1 MEVYKFLW
9 WKGRASL
16 DSVLQHFSKSVMED
30 LDWLLK
36 EKKISV
42 HREPL
47 GDLWIRCP
55 AYVKKDP
62 ILELITLE
70 PGITPTEAIERL
82 GMTRKDFYQRLKKLD
97 VDRVVE
103 GRNTKLYISEAS
115 LNEPVAPL
123 EESTLVPTP
132 SEEREDRSEPVE
144 EPEDP
149 LMERAREL
157 GKYYGGRKGFEFT
170 VEEIYQDLREGTGA
184 VEEWIFERLSDRA
197 QQVIEEFEEYSR
209 EDLME
214 RFNLTK
220 MEAINL
226 YNELVASQLVEG
238 LGGGIW
244 KVK

>member
-9 WKGRASL
+9 WKGRANME
-16 DSVLQHFSKSVMED
+16 SVLQHFSKNVMED

-97 VDRVVE
+97 VERVVE
-103 GRNTKLYISEAS
+103 GRNTKLYIREQETV
-115 LNEPVAPL
+115 EPVTPVPL
-123 EESTLVPTP
+123 PPEQ
-132 SEEREDRSEPVE
+132 REDRSEPLE

-149 LMERAREL
+149 FVIEARRVWEYFKDYESFDL
-157 GKYYGGRKGFEFT
+157 EFEEVLEDFRSGGDR
-170 VEEIYQDLREGTGA
+170 
-184 VEEWIFERLSDRA
+184 VEEWVLSQLSDLA
-197 QQVIEEFEEYSR
+197 HVVLEEFEEFDL
-209 EDLME
+209 EDLIE
-214 RFNLTK
+214 RFSLTK
-220 MEAINL
+220 KEAAKL
-226 YNELVASQLVEG
+226 RNELTGFNLVEEIEEG
-238 LGGGIW
+238 TW

>member
-16 DSVLQHFSKSVMED
+16 DSVLQHFSKNVMED

-97 VDRVVE
+97 VEKVSE
-103 GRNTKLYISEAS
+103 GRNTKLYIREESVE
-115 LNEPVAPL
+115 PL
-123 EESTLVPTP
+123 EDQGSGSHTP
-132 SEEREDRSEPVE
+132 EPQEAHSEPVE

-149 LMERAREL
+149 LMEQAREVWENF
-157 GKYYGGRKGFEFT
+157 KYYEGFDLEF
-170 VEEIYQDLREGTGA
+170 EEVLEDLRSGGDR
-184 VEEWIFERLSDRA
+184 VEKWVLSQLSDLA
-197 QQVIEEFEEYSR
+197 HVVLEEFEEFDL

-214 RFNLTK
+214 KFSLTRKEAAKLRNELISFNLA
-220 MEAINL
+220 EAT
-226 YNELVASQLVEG
+226 EEG
-238 LGGGIW
+238 TWI
-244 KVK
+244 VK

>member
-16 DSVLQHFSKSVMED
+16 ESVLQHFSKNVMED

-97 VDRVVE
+97 VERVVE
-103 GRNTKLYISEAS
+103 GRNTKLYIREQETV
-115 LNEPVAPL
+115 EPATPVPL
-123 EESTLVPTP
+123 PPEQ
-132 SEEREDRSEPVE
+132 REDRSEPIE

-149 LMERAREL
+149 LMERARGL
-157 GKYYGGRKGFEFT
+157 YDYYRHWKGFEYT
-170 VEEIYQDLREGTGA
+170 VEDIYQDLRENTGA
-184 VEEWIFERLSDRA
+184 VEEWIFERLSDQA

-209 EDLME
+209 EDLMK

-220 MEAINL
+220 KEALNL
-226 YNELVASQLVEG
+226 GNELTASLLVEEING
-238 LGGGIW
+238 REERTW